1 MYLLKY
7 EKFTDQFIQKFD
19 KRYSGIKTTY
29 YKLQNNTTKI
39 TWRQIYNWI
48 KSNRWEIKRKDLLR
62 QYYLK
67 GRKRKKGIF
76 SKFTNSL
83 IIPIWARPKYIDNRQ
98 EFGHWEMDLI
108 IGKREHG
115 FENLITFQER
125 QTRMVFI
132 EKIQSKNPV
141 KLNSKVYQLIK
152 RNNLCVKSI
161 TIDNGIEFSKIGL
174 LAKWLKCIVYFCEP
188 FASYQRGSN
197 EHVNGIIRR
206 FWKKGTDFSLLSNN
220 DILDTQNKI
229 NKMPRKIFNWK
240 SSYDVFNKINN

>member
-1 MYLLKY
+1 MLNNQNKLSHNERYLIDILFNQEQKSISEIAKTLKRSKSTISRELKRNTFDGFYDHNVAQEKTIRRRWHNHSMYLLKY

-76 SKFTNSL
+76 FKFTNSL

-132 EKIQSKNPV
+132 EKIQSKNPM
-141 KLNSKVYQLIK
+141 KLN
-152 RNNLCVKSI
+152 
-161 TIDNGIEFSKIGL
+161 
-174 LAKWLKCIVYFCEP
+174 
-188 FASYQRGSN
+188 
-197 EHVNGIIRR
+197 
-206 FWKKGTDFSLLSNN
+206 
-220 DILDTQNKI
+220 
-229 NKMPRKIFNWK
+229 
-240 SSYDVFNKINN
+240 

>member
-1 MYLLKY
+1 
-7 EKFTDQFIQKFD
+7 
-19 KRYSGIKTTY
+19 
-29 YKLQNNTTKI
+29 
-39 TWRQIYNWI
+39 
-48 KSNRWEIKRKDLLR
+48 
-62 QYYLK
+62 
-67 GRKRKKGIF
+67 
-76 SKFTNSL
+76 
-83 IIPIWARPKYIDNRQ
+83 
-98 EFGHWEMDLI
+98 MDLI

-132 EKIQSKNPV
+132 EKIQSKNPM

-229 NKMPRKIFNWK
+229 NKMPRERFNWK